1 MFFLEKGR
9 KKNVVGC
16 TDINRK
22 GGQPEGEKL

>member
-1 MFFLEKGR
+1 MFILEKGR

-16 TDINRK
+16 IDINWK